1 MENIDKQKLLGTWE
15 KATTLRRLK
24 MLSTWTQ
31 QADFFTS
38 VIDLKAKRKKFGKQ
52 LCTDFPKNIGQI
64 KGIKMLDMSHQ
75 DLKQIPTA
83 VFDISGLE
91 VLNLENTQLNNL
103 PNKVL
108 NLSQLK
114 VLVLGKNPGLKFIP
128 DIGQLAELE
137 EIDLSDTSIQSLP
150 DSFFE
155 LKKIQKIVLTQSVLS
170 QDTDLITRLSTTFPA
185 AAIITTASSSQIKST
200 SIHPSVIRKEMLSE
214 IDAETLETQLKFNRK
229 KINLRLINE
238 TNTWDDTIIWTN
250 TLLKDFEQYEQQ
262 ALQALLDAHVS
273 LEKGQKLKL
282 VLVEVSEK
290 TKACF
295 AYSLIEKSGMPGHT
309 FFVNTYDGGH
319 SFAS

>member
-31 QADFFTS
+31 KADFFTS

-52 LCTDFPKNIGQI
+52 LRTDFPKNIGQI

-185 AAIITTASSSQIKST
+185 AAIITTASSGQTKSA
-200 SIHPSVIRKEMLSE
+200 SIYPSVIRKEMLSE
-214 IDAETLETQLKFNRK
+214 IDAETLETQVKFNRK

-238 TNTWDDTIIWTN
+238 TNTWDDTITWTN

-295 AYSLIEKSGMPGHT
+295 AYSFIEKSGMPGHT